1 MKARY
6 ILSMDPSGSFH
17 EGKGTT
23 GLAVMDTVTNKFIYV
38 GFISAHKYE
47 CQEEYFNAHL
57 TWIAECMKRYKDDC
71 ILSIED
77 YILYSSNARSHI
89 NSHMETSQLIGLIKW
104 FAWTIK
110 MPITIRPAAAVK
122 TRFSDE
128 ILEHLGYIYRDGR
141 QWFSTLKPMP
151 LAEHEKDAIR
161 HAVYCYKFE
170 LETKPVVQTHPIRKQ
185 HRLYYEKLLKEF
197 NESNRNYLTLK
208 HTGDYSTSQRFAAAL
223 RAIVKAEGYQMQ
235 VTQRK
240 EEVYVSKH

>member
-23 GLAVMDTVTNKFIYV
+23 GLAVMDAVTNKFIYV

-104 FAWTIK
+104 WFAIDKLHRVYTIINHYTYGD
-110 MPITIRPAAAVK
+110 MPMV
-122 TRFSDE
+122 F
-128 ILEHLGYIYRDGR
+128 
-141 QWFSTLKPMP
+141 
-151 LAEHEKDAIR
+151 LA
-161 HAVYCYKFE
+161 
-170 LETKPVVQTHPIRKQ
+170 
-185 HRLYYEKLLKEF
+185 YYEMEDRLL
-197 NESNRNYLTLK
+197 T
-208 HTGDYSTSQRFAAAL
+208 TVDDPIG
-223 RAIVKAEGYQMQ
+223 
-235 VTQRK
+235 
-240 EEVYVSKH
+240 EV